1 MTDIAER
8 LARAVLDRI
17 ETDRLLNR
25 DNVADAIRK
34 ELAVKVVRFPNETGS
49 LTAYKPVVPPALYE
63 HMRDIPGIEDKVIE
77 QKPIPTR
84 TDVPSIVP
92 SSYDVAPF
100 GVLARSE
107 PEMAL
112 CKGGPLDGQT
122 IEVKGLKHLCPGH
135 AGAYYA
141 NLYLTRDG
149 TIRTQYDWDNQ
160 KTHHRDGAKLL
171 ADLLPDGDPART
183 DPTRFTAIGG
193 PYSGSH
199 CTYEELTRDAFL
211 GGRYE
216 IDIHLKHAQWIA
228 KPSNERRRPMFAVG
242 TTIEMKIGCP
252 IPKGWREGAGSLS
265 HHATPAPGNI
275 FITKVE

>member
-49 LTAYKPVVPPALYE
+49 LTAYKPVVPPTLHE
-63 HMRDIPGIEDKVIE
+63 HMRGIPGIEDKVIE

-84 TDVPSIVP
+84 TDVPGIVP
-92 SSYDVAPF
+92 SSYDVVPF
-100 GVLARSE
+100 GATSARTK

-122 IEVKGLKHLCPGH
+122 IEVKGLKHLAPGH

-160 KTHHRDGAKLL
+160 KTHHRDGDKLL

-199 CTYEELTRDAFL
+199 RTFAELTENFL

-216 IDIHLKHAQWIA
+216 IDMGLKYAQWIA
-228 KPSNERRRPMFAVG
+228 R
-242 TTIEMKIGCP
+242 
-252 IPKGWREGAGSLS
+252 
-265 HHATPAPGNI
+265 APGDM